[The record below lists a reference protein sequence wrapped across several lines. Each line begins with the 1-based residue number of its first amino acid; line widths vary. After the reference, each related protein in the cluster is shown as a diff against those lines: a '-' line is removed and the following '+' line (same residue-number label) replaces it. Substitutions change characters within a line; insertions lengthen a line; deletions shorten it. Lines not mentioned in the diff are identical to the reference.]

1 MIRRFFGPTTLS
13 ALLLL
18 TACGDTQ
25 NETPLQ
31 LGLSQL
37 QNIGK
42 PAHQTLTAA
51 QIRSRLTP
59 DLLATLPDAVIVATL
74 TKRKVSS
81 VLLGA
86 GRNGD
91 TVTYLTPDGIS
102 MALREGMLVGTRGLG
117 FDLMNAD
124 VEEPLAALAG
134 GADTGVVR
142 LHRYLDGENATEL
155 RSFVCD
161 YARNGATINE
171 TCHTPGITINN
182 SYEMTR
188 QGQIAASR
196 QWIGPEVGYVEIQ
209 QVRR

>member
-1 MIRRFFGPTTLS
+1 MIRRFFAPALGV
-13 ALLLL
+13 LLLL
-18 TACGDTQ
+18 SACGDTQ
-25 NETPLQ
+25 NGTPLQ

-42 PAHQTLTAA
+42 PPHQTLTAA

-59 DLLATLPDAVIVATL
+59 ELLATLPEGVIIATL
-74 TKRKVSS
+74 EQRQVSS
-81 VLLGA
+81 VLLEA

-102 MALREGMLVGTRGLG
+102 LALREGMLVGTRGLG

-134 GADTGVVR
+134 GAASGVVR
-142 LHRYLDGENATEL
+142 LHRYLDGENATVL

-161 YARNGATINE
+161 YVRSGSNIAE
-171 TCHTPGITINN
+171 TCHTPDLTVNN
-182 SYEMTR
+182 SYEMTQDGR
-188 QGQIAASR
+188 IAASR
-196 QWIGPEVGYVEIQ
+196 QWIGPDLGYVKIQ
-209 QVRR
+209 QVRG